1 MHQSREKVLTM
12 TMKDKAKTLVQ
23 VSRGKLKEVTAEAVG
38 NNDLLA
44 SGRNEQRLANLR
56 QAGEKVRD
64 ALKKR

>member
-1 MHQSREKVLTM
+1 M
-12 TMKDKAKTLVQ
+12 TMKDKAKNLVE
-23 VSRGKLKEVTAEAVG
+23 VSRGKLKEVTAEVVG

-56 QAGEKVRD
+56 QAGEKVKD